1 MNHFENKKAIGG
13 SSYLI
18 RIQRTEN
25 HTWQGT
31 IQWLEGNKTKNFRS
45 FLELIYLLQ
54 EAQQT
59 IPPSEKNKI
68 RSWFEKD
75 SANLSNLKK

>member
-1 MNHFENKKAIGG
+1 MNHFDNKKAIGG

-31 IQWLEGNKTKNFRS
+31 IQWLEGNKTLHFRS

-54 EAQQT
+54 EAQQ
-59 IPPSEKNKI
+59 ILPSSKQEKF
-68 RSWFEKD
+68 RSWF
-75 SANLSNLKK
+75 ANNALKLFSPE